1 MNELSLARRFYTVKE
16 FHTELGGIVSKA
28 MVYKMIANGI
38 IPTLKIGRKIAIPV
52 AWAQTFIDQPCILKK
67 SSKNKEET
75 NGEKSKG

>member
-1 MNELSLARRFYTVKE
+1 MNEASLTRRFYTVKE

-52 AWAQTFIDQPCILKK
+52 AWAQDYIDQSCILKK
-67 SSKNKEET
+67 SS
-75 NGEKSKG
+75 